1 MYSGRQRGST
11 SPDFMPAVTRTPA
24 WRRPRTTPSM
34 VARMGSPATV
44 AQTSPARTSA
54 PISTHGSK
62 TPSAGA
68 RITRSPA

>member
-1 MYSGRQRGST
+1 MYSGWQRGST
-11 SPDFMPAVTRTPA
+11 SPHFMPLCTGTPDCS
-24 WRRPRTTPSM
+24 RPRTTPSI

-44 AQTSPARTSA
+44 AQTSPAATCA